1 MNNNIEVPK
10 NQLTEEEE
18 ASRLLNL
25 DTAIRINRSVFVLTG
40 MVSVATGILCVVNFL
55 HQRLNADQT
64 VLPTEIIFS
73 ILEMASVVSLVGI
86 TATALMYFLEALA
99 QRYCTSK

>member
-25 DTAIRINRSVFVLTG
+25 DTAIRISRRTFVFTS
-40 MVSVATGILCVVNFL
+40 MVSVATGILCVGNFL
-55 HQRLNADQT
+55 HQKLNADQT
-64 VLPTEIIFS
+64 LLSTEIIFS